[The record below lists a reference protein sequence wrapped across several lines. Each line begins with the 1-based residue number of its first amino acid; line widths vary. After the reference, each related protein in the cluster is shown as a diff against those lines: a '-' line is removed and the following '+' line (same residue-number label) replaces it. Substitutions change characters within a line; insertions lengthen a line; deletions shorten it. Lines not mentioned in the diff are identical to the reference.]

1 MSDRM
6 KSATNLAVLALAAAI
21 GVVITSG
28 GLHTEQ
34 DVQCGETVLMG
45 TVSQHCT
52 LVQKKMLGPWTWSTT
67 ERTAEGPKLVT
78 VGVYK

>member
-6 KSATNLAVLALAAAI
+6 KSATNLAVLAVGLMV

-34 DVQCGETVLMG
+34 DVQCGESVMMSV
-45 TVSQHCT
+45 VSQHCT
-52 LVQKKMLGPWTWSTT
+52 VVEKKMLGPWTWSTT
-67 ERTAEGPKLVT
+67 TKSASGPKLVT
-78 VGVYK
+78 GVYK